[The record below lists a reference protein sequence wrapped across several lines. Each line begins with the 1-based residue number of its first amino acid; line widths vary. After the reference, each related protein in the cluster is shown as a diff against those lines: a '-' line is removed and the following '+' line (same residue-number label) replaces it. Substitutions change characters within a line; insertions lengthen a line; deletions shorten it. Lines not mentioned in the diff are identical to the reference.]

1 MVAPHFLTGIDI
13 GSSHIRI
20 AVGQV
25 DENGLVNIIGTATVL
40 SEGVHRGVVT
50 NIDDSANCLLSAL
63 ESADRFVGHQTT
75 EAFVSVNGSHIL
87 TQNSHGVIAVAK
99 PDGEIG
105 SADVERVLEAAKAVV
120 VPSNVDFLDILPH
133 HYTVD
138 GAPGIDDPVGM
149 TGVRLEV
156 KAHIIY
162 GQSAHLKN
170 LIKVVNKTGVDVS
183 GLVFGIL
190 ASATAILNKNQKQRG
205 VCLVNI
211 GAATTSLVVYE
222 EGHVLHTAVLP
233 VGSGHITN
241 DIAICQRTSIET
253 AEALK
258 LKYGACVV
266 TEGMQRHVLRAPD
279 ITPGEELVVRQSEVV
294 EVIASR
300 VEEILKM
307 IQKELKIIR
316 RDGMLPSGIV
326 FTGGG
331 ANLPGLLDEAKEVL
345 KLPTSLGLASQAG
358 GSLESLRDPALTTAI
373 GLVMWPV
380 YNFDTRMIGGTQSLH
395 TVDNVISG
403 MVKWFKQLLP

>member
-1 MVAPHFLTGIDI
+1 MSQPHFLTGIDI

-25 DENGLVNIIGTATVL
+25 DENGIVNIIGTAAVP
-40 SEGVHRGVVT
+40 SEGVHRGVIT
-50 NIDDSANCLLSAL
+50 NIDDASSSLLLAL
-63 ESADRFVGHQTT
+63 ESADRFVGQQTQ
-75 EAFVSVNGSHIL
+75 EAIVGVNGSHIL

-105 SADVERVLEAAKAVV
+105 PADVERVLEAAKAVV
-120 VPSNVDFLDILPH
+120 VPANVDFLDILPYH
-133 HYTVD
+133 FTVD
-138 GAPGIDDPVGM
+138 GQPGIDDPVAM

-183 GLVFGIL
+183 GLVFSVL

-233 VGSGHITN
+233 IGSGHITN

-253 AEALK
+253 AETMK

-266 TEGMQRHVLRAPD
+266 TEAMQRHVLRLPD

-307 IQKELKIIR
+307 IQKELKVIR

-345 KLPTSLGLASQAG
+345 KLPTSLGLATQAG
-358 GSLESLRDPALTTAI
+358 GTLESLRDPAMTTAV

-380 YNFDTRMIGGTQSLH
+380 YNFDTRLMSGVENFK
-395 TVDNVISG
+395 TVDSVISG
-403 MVKWFKQLLP
+403 MVKWFKSLLP